1 MLDFGFPFGDPSWS
15 FAKIPLPLSGND
27 SDIES
32 VLDSA
37 GVSAGAIVL
46 LPRLRTVHPRLA
58 ESPAQTLARFVIGLP
73 ADESFVQFAR
83 FDHRQLAIHLMNL
96 TRDVSGLHG

>member
-15 FAKIPLPLSGND
+15 SAKILMPLSGND

-46 LPRLRTVHPRLA
+46 LPLLCAVHPSFA
-58 ESPAQTLARFVIGLP
+58 ESPAQTLARFVVGLP

-83 FDHRQLAIHLMNL
+83 FDHRQPAIHLMNL
-96 TRDVSGLHG
+96 TRDVGGWHG